1 MYFTVYK
8 ITVVV
13 DLTMWMDAPSLL
25 MFLENFQ
32 PDFCKAQNP
41 KISLVEQ

>member
-25 MFLENFQ
+25 MFVKL
-32 PDFCKAQNP
+32 
-41 KISLVEQ
+41 KIPRYHL